1 MYINFAD
8 PQSMIQHTQLYLS
21 PTISQQNTPNRG
33 VYFSVR
39 VIPMNLFIITV
50 SRSSICRRK
59 SINFRQI
66 LLDVAIVSSI
76 PVHFLDLFGTMIF
89 AVTGAL
95 KAIEHKLDI
104 VGVIVLSGIAG
115 LAGGIIRDVVIGR
128 SPPSALVDPL
138 YIIITS
144 ITGIGI
150 LFLYR
155 YVKNLMRLFLIFDAF
170 GLGIFSLL
178 GANIAF
184 SMFGLNLVIMM
195 FAGVITAVGGGII
208 RDMLVSEIPLVLRK
222 ELYVSVSFVGVL
234 SFFILLYL
242 GVNILI
248 STIIGIIVI
257 TSFRIA
263 AIKYNWNLPR
273 RVFRN
278 ANGL

>member
-1 MYINFAD
+1 MLDSA
-8 PQSMIQHTQLYLS
+8 
-21 PTISQQNTPNRG
+21 
-33 VYFSVR
+33 
-39 VIPMNLFIITV
+39 
-50 SRSSICRRK
+50 
-59 SINFRQI
+59 I
-66 LLDVAIVSSI
+66 LSSI
-76 PVHFLDLFGTMIF
+76 PIHFLDLFGTMIF

-95 KAIEHKLDI
+95 KAIEHKLDV
-104 VGVIVLSGIAG
+104 VGVVVFSGAAG
-115 LAGGIIRDVVIGR
+115 LAGGIIRDVVLGR
-128 SPPSALVDPL
+128 TPPSALADPS

-150 LFLYR
+150 LLLYR
-155 YVKNLMRLFLIFDAF
+155 YAKNLMGLFLTFDAF

-178 GANIAF
+178 GASIAF

-234 SFFILLYL
+234 LFFILLYV
-242 GVNILI
+242 GVNIII

-257 TSFRIA
+257 TSFRIS

-273 RVFRN
+273 RVSRN
-278 ANGL
+278 TNGV

>member
-1 MYINFAD
+1 
-8 PQSMIQHTQLYLS
+8 
-21 PTISQQNTPNRG
+21 
-33 VYFSVR
+33 
-39 VIPMNLFIITV
+39 
-50 SRSSICRRK
+50 
-59 SINFRQI
+59 
-66 LLDVAIVSSI
+66 
-76 PVHFLDLFGTMIF
+76 MIF

-104 VGVIVLSGIAG
+104 VGVVVMSGTAG
-115 LAGGIIRDVVIGR
+115 LAGGIIRDVVIGQT
-128 SPPSALVDPL
+128 PPSALVDPL

-144 ITGIGI
+144 ITGIGT

-155 YVKNLMRLFLIFDAF
+155 YVKNLMRLFLTFDAF

-234 SFFILLYL
+234 LFFILLYL
-242 GVNILI
+242 GVNIII
-248 STIIGIIVI
+248 STIIGVIVI

-273 RVFRN
+273 RV
-278 ANGL
+278 

>member
-1 MYINFAD
+1 
-8 PQSMIQHTQLYLS
+8 
-21 PTISQQNTPNRG
+21 
-33 VYFSVR
+33 
-39 VIPMNLFIITV
+39 
-50 SRSSICRRK
+50 
-59 SINFRQI
+59 
-66 LLDVAIVSSI
+66 
-76 PVHFLDLFGTMIF
+76 
-89 AVTGAL
+89 
-95 KAIEHKLDI
+95 
-104 VGVIVLSGIAG
+104 
-115 LAGGIIRDVVIGR
+115 
-128 SPPSALVDPL
+128 
-138 YIIITS
+138 
-144 ITGIGI
+144 
-150 LFLYR
+150 
-155 YVKNLMRLFLIFDAF
+155 
-170 GLGIFSLL
+170 
-178 GANIAF
+178 
-184 SMFGLNLVIMM
+184 MM